1 MKNYLL
7 LCLFILPIVL
17 FGQKTSISLAVRTPY
32 CGGAKP
38 TPEVAAGTTRSFGN
52 QRLIIQYQ
60 KANELNS
67 GKWNSLEITV
77 DSNGNWKGKIPKKSN
92 IRIFLA
98 DQFLSISELKS
109 KYTLSDTKRFTLKD
123 DASIELWKNKPIFEK
138 SANELKKCIQIE
150 ILEACFLGLNP
161 CYLYTGPKPR

>member
-1 MKNYLL
+1 MRNYIL
-7 LCLFILPIVL
+7 LCIFILPIVL
-17 FGQKTSISLAVRTPY
+17 FGQKTSLTLSVRTPY

-38 TPEVAAGTTRSFGN
+38 TPEIAAGTTKSFGN

-60 KANELNS
+60 KTNEVNS

-98 DQFLSISELKS
+98 NQFLSLSELKS
-109 KYTLSDTKRFTLKD
+109 NYSLSDTKRYTLKD
-123 DASIELWKNKPIFEK
+123 DAAIELWKRKPIYEK
-138 SANELKKCIQIE
+138 SVKEIKKSIQIE
-150 ILEACFLGLNP
+150 LLEACFVGLNP
-161 CYLYTGPKPR
+161 CYWYSGPKPR

>member
-17 FGQKTSISLAVRTPY
+17 FGQKTTLSLSVRTPY

-38 TPEVAAGTTRSFGN
+38 TPEMAAGTTRSFGN

-60 KANELNS
+60 KTNEVNS
-67 GKWNSLEITV
+67 GKWNSMEITV

-98 DQFLSISELKS
+98 DQFLSLSELKS
-109 KYTLSDTKRFTLKD
+109 KYSLLDTKRYTLKD
-123 DASIELWKNKPIFEK
+123 DDAIELWKSNPIFEK
-138 SANELKKCIQIE
+138 SAKELKKSLQIE
-150 ILEACFLGLNP
+150 LLEACFVGLNP
-161 CYLYTGPKPR
+161 CYRYSGPKPR